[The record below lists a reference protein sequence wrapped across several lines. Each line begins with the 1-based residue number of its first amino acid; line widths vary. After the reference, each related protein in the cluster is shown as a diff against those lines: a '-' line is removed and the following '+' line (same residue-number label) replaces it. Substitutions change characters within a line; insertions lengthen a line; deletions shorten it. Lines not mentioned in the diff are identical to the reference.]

1 MSWPV
6 RKFASLASDGKHSIV
21 GGPFGSKLT
30 SRDYVEEGIPVIR
43 GANMGAG
50 RHLDE
55 SDFVFV
61 SEAKKNKDLQ
71 SNLARPGDIVFTQRG
86 TLGQVAII
94 PEDSAYKE
102 YVVSQSQMRAT
113 LDPEKACKKFY
124 YYFFSSR
131 KVVETILNL
140 TSSSG
145 VPHINLGTLKDF
157 DVPVPDL
164 PTQERIAGVLSVY
177 DDLIENNRRRIALLE
192 QAARLLYREWFVH
205 FRFPGYETA
214 KFIDGLP
221 EGWAH
226 ELLSNLCT
234 DGDGIQTGPF
244 GSQLHQSDYTDEGV
258 PVVMPKDM
266 KSGKVD
272 CDSIAR
278 IPEALADKLGRHR
291 MLPGDTVFGRRGE
304 IGRKAFIGDNQRGF
318 FCGTGCLRIRPV
330 PEKIDPR
337 YLFETL
343 GSPATAGFIV
353 NQAKGSTMP
362 NLSAGALKNVPILCP
377 PDGIQAD
384 YVEKSSPIFE
394 QMPERVRHVAIAQ
407 VPAFA
412 ATVIHDAVVFL
423 G

>member
-6 RKFASLASDGKHSIV
+6 RKFASLVSDGKHSIV

-55 SDFVFV
+55 NHFVFV

-94 PEDSAYKE
+94 PEDSAHKE

-113 LDPEKACKKFY
+113 LDPKKACKKFY

-145 VPHINLGTLKDF
+145 VPHINLGTLKYF

-164 PTQERIAGVLSVY
+164 PTQERIAGVLSAY
-177 DDLIENNRRRIALLE
+177 DDLIDNNRRRIALLE

-205 FRFPGYETA
+205 FRFPGHETA
-214 KFIDGLP
+214 SFIDGLP
-221 EGWAH
+221 EGWSIR
-226 ELLSNLCT
+226 ELSQVADFHLGKMLDQRKNKGTMRPYLANKNVRWGEFDHAELREMRFEDRELERFSVK
-234 DGDGIQTGPF
+234 DGDIVMCEGGEPGRCAIWRDEVPNMMYQKA
-244 GSQLHQSDYTDEGV
+244 LH
-258 PVVMPKDM
+258 
-266 KSGKVD
+266 
-272 CDSIAR
+272 
-278 IPEALADKLGRHR
+278 
-291 MLPGDTVFGRRGE
+291 
-304 IGRKAFIGDNQRGF
+304 
-318 FCGTGCLRIRPV
+318 RIRPNDGIG
-330 PEKIDPR
+330 PNF
-337 YLFETL
+337 LFHELTHR
-343 GSPATAGFIV
+343 
-353 NQAKGSTMP
+353 AKGGYLTG
-362 NLSAGALKNVPILCP
+362 LFTGATIKHLPKEKLALAKVCLPTGELIGEFESIAEPMGKQISELHKTNAKIAKARDLLLPRLMDGRLPI
-377 PDGIQAD
+377 
-384 YVEKSSPIFE
+384 
-394 QMPERVRHVAIAQ
+394 PE
-407 VPAFA
+407 
-412 ATVIHDAVVFL
+412 
-423 G
+423 